1 MFGRRSSN
9 GSVSFTYITKQVA
22 EERLSQVVTSHV
34 DAANKH
40 YHQLLS
46 FYINQAKIIFL
57 DGLADKTRRIFKDCF
72 VDKSTISNC
81 TREKVTNVSN
91 LP

>member
-1 MFGRRSSN
+1 MDQCLLL
-9 GSVSFTYITKQVA
+9 YITKQVA

-40 YHQLLS
+40 NHQLLS
-46 FYINQAKIIFL
+46 SYINQAKIIFL

-72 VDKSTISNC
+72 VDKSNLL
-81 TREKVTNVSN
+81 VTAPVVKK
-91 LP
+91 